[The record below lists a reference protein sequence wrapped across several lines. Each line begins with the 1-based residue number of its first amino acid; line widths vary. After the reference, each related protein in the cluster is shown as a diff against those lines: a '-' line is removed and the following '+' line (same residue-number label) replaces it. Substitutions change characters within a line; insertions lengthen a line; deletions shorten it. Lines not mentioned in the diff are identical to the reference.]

1 MQDTQDSSLN
11 HGMLK
16 AESSAKQR
24 HPDYIALQRVIHDL
38 STFQLLKLYVN
49 VMIIFATTKFIVN
62 LIAYNTTDKTTRQ
75 LIDVII
81 EFFQIFGYA
90 YGLQA
95 HTTKGKSQAWVFQ
108 IYLIFAF
115 FFIGYYAYSNFVDK
129 EWLDFGIEV
138 FHFNFNIMLFMIV
151 RRFIGLIN
159 RRDQLKLSLQQQ
171 GQV

>member
-1 MQDTQDSSLN
+1 MQD
-11 HGMLK
+11 
-16 AESSAKQR
+16 SAIDIPQKGEAGSKQR

-38 STFQLLKLYVN
+38 STFQILKLYVN

-95 HTTKGKSQAWVFQ
+95 YNTKAKAQAWVFQ
-108 IYLIFAF
+108 VYLIFAF
-115 FFIGYYAYSNFVDK
+115 GFITYYAYMNYIEKD
-129 EWLDFGIEV
+129 WLGFGIEV
-138 FHFNFNIMLFMIV
+138 FHFNFSILLFMIV
-151 RRFIGLIN
+151 KRFIGLIN
-159 RRDQLKLSLQQQ
+159 RRDQLKVALQQQ
-171 GQV
+171 EKA